1 LKKNIR
7 KIPKRSW
14 FLVGLVLCAAAVL
27 LLIHSPW
34 ATADQKMKKKTEY
47 QKAFALYQKKCL
59 NCHDS
64 VADPEKPGRTRD
76 DWFLVVNVMHGYG
89 LDLSNQEAEAITDL
103 LYELRKG
110 LEKQAG

>member
-1 LKKNIR
+1 LKKSIR
-7 KIPKRSW
+7 KIPKHSW
-14 FLVGLVLCAAAVL
+14 FLVGLVICTAGVL
-27 LLIHSPW
+27 LVLNSPW
-34 ATADQKMKKKTEY
+34 VSADQKMKKKIEY
-47 QKAFALYQKKCL
+47 QKAYAVYQKKCL
-59 NCHDS
+59 SCHDS

-110 LEKQAG
+110 LEKEAG